1 MRDDLDGELEL
12 TAPLVP
18 LFVIAQGRALLPR
31 ESEYEHTT
39 IITAQDGAL
48 AAARTLSPRPV
59 RSWT

>member
-18 LFVIAQGRALLPR
+18 LFVIAQGRALPR